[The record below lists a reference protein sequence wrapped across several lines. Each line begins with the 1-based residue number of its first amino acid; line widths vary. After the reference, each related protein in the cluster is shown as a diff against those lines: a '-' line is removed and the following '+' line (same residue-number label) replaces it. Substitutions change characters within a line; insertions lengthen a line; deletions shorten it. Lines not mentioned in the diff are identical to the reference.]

1 MKIWF
6 DPARYQFAGMQKSK
20 SDCCEGNK
28 GPIHRSSSLLTVSP
42 YQLPY
47 PEDLANLV
55 LRQLRLEAD
64 LYIQSFNDTFWLVCH
79 PTGSGQIAVMD
90 APAFALLQSFQYA
103 GVPQAASQEI
113 LQAVHLFV
121 SLGFLRNLDAP
132 TTATNKQ
139 RGQTLS
145 AWIHLTNAC
154 NLRCHYCYIAKSSE
168 YMADDTS
175 RLAVDAIIRSAVQ
188 EDYQSIELMYAGGEA
203 SLRLPQMLALHD
215 YAVQQAQ
222 EHDLELYARLLSN
235 GVALTRHAIV
245 QLKQRDI
252 SVMISMDGIGPA
264 HDQQRPLLNGQG
276 SFALVDRTI
285 SRLLEQQFVP
295 SINVTVSARNVA
307 ALPDLIAYLLERDL
321 PFSLS
326 YYRENDC
333 SVSFSDLQ
341 YAETQM
347 ILGMYEVFAYIEEHL
362 PRRCLFNG
370 LIDKG
375 SMASQGSHVCSVG
388 RNYLVIDQRGGI
400 AKCHADITKTI
411 TTINVDNPLAVL
423 NRDKN
428 GVQAIPVD
436 EKEGCRDCI
445 WRYWCRGGCPTLTY
459 RLTGRNDIRS
469 PNCGIYQAIFPRVL
483 RLEALRLLTY
493 ETPLILLRDEKV
505 HV

>member
-1 MKIWF
+1 
-6 DPARYQFAGMQKSK
+6 
-20 SDCCEGNK
+20 
-28 GPIHRSSSLLTVSP
+28 
-42 YQLPY
+42 
-47 PEDLANLV
+47 
-55 LRQLRLEAD
+55 
-64 LYIQSFNDTFWLVCH
+64 
-79 PTGSGQIAVMD
+79 
-90 APAFALLQSFQYA
+90 
-103 GVPQAASQEI
+103 VPQTASQDV

-132 TTATNKQ
+132 TTAVNSQ

-145 AWIHLTNAC
+145 AWVHLTNAC
-154 NLRCHYCYIAKSSE
+154 NLRYHYCYIAKSSE

-175 RLAVDAIIRSAVQ
+175 GSAVDAVIRSATK
-188 EDYQSIELMYAGGEA
+188 EDYRYVELMYAGGEA
-203 SLRLPQMLALHD
+203 SLRLPQVLALHD
-215 YAVQQAQ
+215 YAVQQAHEQ
-222 EHDLELYARLLSN
+222 GLELYARLLSN
-235 GVALTRHAIV
+235 GVALTRRAIA

-252 SVMISMDGIGPA
+252 SVMISMDGIGPV

-285 SRLLEQQFVP
+285 SRLLEQQLVP

-326 YYRENDC
+326 YYREND
-333 SVSFSDLQ
+333 SSASFTDLQ
-341 YAETQM
+341 YSERQM
-347 ILGMYEVFAYIEEHL
+347 ILGMCEVFSYIEEHL

-375 SMASQGSHVCSVG
+375 SMASQESHACSVG
-388 RNYLVIDQRGGI
+388 RSYLVIDQRGGV

-411 TTINVDNPLAVL
+411 TTINVDNPLAIL
-423 NRDKN
+423 NEDKS

-436 EKEGCRDCI
+436 EKEGCRDCT

-469 PNCGIYQAIFPRVL
+469 PNCGIYQAIFPHVL
-483 RLEALRLLTY
+483 RLEAQRLLTY
-493 ETPLILLRDEKV
+493 ETPLILSQDETT

>member
-6 DPARYQFAGMQKSK
+6 DPTRYQYAGMQKDS
-20 SDCCEGNK
+20 SGCESCDK
-28 GPIHRSSSLLTVSP
+28 GEPIRHNSTLLTDSP
-42 YQLPY
+42 YHPPNQ
-47 PEDLANLV
+47 DLASLI
-55 LRQLRLEAD
+55 LRQIRLEPD
-64 LYIQSFNDTFWLVCH
+64 LYIQSYNGTLWLVCH

-90 APAFALLQSFQYA
+90 TPALTLLKSFQYTK
-103 GVPQAASQEI
+103 VPQIASQDE

-121 SLGFLRNLDAP
+121 TLGFLRDLDAP
-132 TTATNKQ
+132 ITSANNQ

-145 AWIHLTNAC
+145 AWIHVTNAC

-175 RLAVDAIIRSAVQ
+175 RLAVDAVIRSAIK
-188 EDYQSIELMYAGGEA
+188 EDYRAIELVYAGGEA
-203 SLRLPQMLALHD
+203 SLRLPQVLALHD

-222 EHDLELYARLLSN
+222 EHGLELYARLLSN
-235 GVALTRHAIV
+235 GVALTKRAIA
-245 QLKQRDI
+245 QMKQRDI
-252 SVMISMDGIGPA
+252 SVMISLDGIGPT

-285 SRLLEQQFVP
+285 SRLLEQQLIP
-295 SINVTVSARNVA
+295 SINVTVSARTIA
-307 ALPDLIAYLLERDL
+307 ALPNLIAYLLERDL

-333 SVSFSDLQ
+333 STSFTDLQ
-341 YAETQM
+341 YSERQM
-347 ILGMYEVFAYIEEHL
+347 ISGMRSVFSYLEEHL
-362 PRRCLFNG
+362 PRKCLFNS

-375 SMASQGSHVCSVG
+375 SMTSQGSHACSVG
-388 RNYLVIDQRGGI
+388 RNYLVIDQHGGV

-411 TTINVDNPLAVL
+411 TTINVDNPLAML
-423 NRDKN
+423 NRDRS

-436 EKEGCRDCI
+436 EKEGCRDCT

-469 PNCGIYQAIFPRVL
+469 PNCGIYQAIFPHVL
-483 RLEALRLLTY
+483 RLEALRLLKY
-493 ETPLILLRDEKV
+493 EIPLVLSQDEMATV
-505 HV
+505 